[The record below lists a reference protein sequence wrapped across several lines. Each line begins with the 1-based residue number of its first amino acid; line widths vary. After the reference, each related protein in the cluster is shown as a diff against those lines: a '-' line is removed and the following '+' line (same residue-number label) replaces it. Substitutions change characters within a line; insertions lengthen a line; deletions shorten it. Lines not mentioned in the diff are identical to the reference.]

1 MEPSWKTDPRLK
13 GLDPAK
19 LELLTRFSEDLK
31 KKPAD
36 QILSSL
42 LSLNQQAAAGGLSFT
57 DRETSLIFSIL
68 TEHMSPAEQKRARM
82 LKTLAG
88 RLTGRKRPG

>member
-31 KKPAD
+31 RSRP
-36 QILSSL
+36 ISFCL
-42 LSLNQQAAAGGLSFT
+42 LFCL
-57 DRETSLIFSIL
+57 
-68 TEHMSPAEQKRARM
+68 
-82 LKTLAG
+82 
-88 RLTGRKRPG
+88 